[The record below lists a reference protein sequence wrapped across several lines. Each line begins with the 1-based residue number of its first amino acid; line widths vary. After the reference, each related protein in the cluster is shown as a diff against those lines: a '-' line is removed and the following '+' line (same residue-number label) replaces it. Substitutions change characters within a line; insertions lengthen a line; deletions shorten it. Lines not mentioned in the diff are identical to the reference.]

1 MSQQPEPEGH
11 GLLRSIAQG
20 RHPATAIRRLKDLR
34 QAARFGTI
42 GVLNTGLDL
51 GLFLL
56 LTRGA
61 YLQPVIASTFSYG
74 AGMACSFCLNRTW
87 TFRGSAAGP
96 SGQFARFVALN
107 FTLLTIGNAA
117 LALLLMIMPA
127 LPAKLVVV
135 MASFPVSFLLSKNLV
150 FVFRH
155 A

>member
-1 MSQQPEPEGH
+1 MGAHST
-11 GLLRSIAQG
+11 
-20 RHPATAIRRLKDLR
+20 TAVGRLKDLR

-56 LTRGA
+56 LTRVA
-61 YLQPVIASTFSYG
+61 HLQPVLASTLSYG
-74 AGMACSFCLNRTW
+74 AGIACSFCLNRTW
-87 TFRGSAAGP
+87 TFRGSAAGA
-96 SGQFARFVALN
+96 SGQFARFLALN
-107 FTLLTIGNAA
+107 VTLLTIGNAA
-117 LALLLMIMPA
+117 LALLLMIMPT

-135 MASFPVSFLLSKNLV
+135 MAGFPVSFLLSKNLV